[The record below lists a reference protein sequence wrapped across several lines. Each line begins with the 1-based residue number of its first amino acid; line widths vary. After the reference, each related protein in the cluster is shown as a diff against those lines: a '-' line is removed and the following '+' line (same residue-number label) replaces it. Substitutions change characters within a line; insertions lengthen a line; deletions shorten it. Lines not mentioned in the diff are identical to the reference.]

1 MEAKSVSFSNY
12 FYLILRQHK
21 LYLLNPFFFFG
32 GGGGV
37 SPSDPVYLS
46 FLFKS
51 VQESYWCNVYLN
63 SINPVLLRA
72 AKVSDDLS
80 LLMEIPNCPTPISEQ
95 DRISPYN
102 TNTKI
107 KQTGNIRGL
116 LVYPIPN
123 SPS

>member
-1 MEAKSVSFSNY
+1 M
-12 FYLILRQHK
+12 
-21 LYLLNPFFFFG
+21 
-32 GGGGV
+32 
-37 SPSDPVYLS
+37 
-46 FLFKS
+46 
-51 VQESYWCNVYLN
+51 YLN

-116 LVYPIPN
+116 SVYPIPN